1 MIGLMLAICY
11 AIYFTSGMLERAIGP
26 RGLNVAGRLLGVLL
40 AALAVQFVA
49 DGVMALS
56 H

>member
-1 MIGLMLAICY
+1 MMSRV
-11 AIYFTSGMLERAIGP
+11 SGSIAIGP